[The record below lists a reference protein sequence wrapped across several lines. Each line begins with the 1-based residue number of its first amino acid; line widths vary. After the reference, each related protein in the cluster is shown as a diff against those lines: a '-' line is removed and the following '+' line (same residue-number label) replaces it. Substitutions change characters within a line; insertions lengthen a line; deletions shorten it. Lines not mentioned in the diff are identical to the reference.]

1 MSLNEGKELPF
12 QGTVGAP
19 LDPLAVVSPSAD
31 IDQKDRLNGHPTVIR
46 FGIRPPDGQQHMK
59 VSVQRS
65 AAQPGPA
72 RVSQRLQPLPGNRL
86 MMSDKLVGGSVVGIQ
101 LQTRIVG
108 VNRFR
113 RRFRKGQV
121 RDSKL
126 LETRWTGVFLD
137 GGPPRTSE
145 NRQDYYGAGKLG
157 IITEK

>member
-1 MSLNEGKELPF
+1 
-12 QGTVGAP
+12 
-19 LDPLAVVSPSAD
+19 
-31 IDQKDRLNGHPTVIR
+31 
-46 FGIRPPDGQQHMK
+46 
-59 VSVQRS
+59 
-65 AAQPGPA
+65 
-72 RVSQRLQPLPGNRL
+72 